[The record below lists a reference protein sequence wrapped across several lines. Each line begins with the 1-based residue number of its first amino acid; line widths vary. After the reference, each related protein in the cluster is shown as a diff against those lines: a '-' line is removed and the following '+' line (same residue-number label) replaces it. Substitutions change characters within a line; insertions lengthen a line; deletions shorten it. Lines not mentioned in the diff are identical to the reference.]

1 MPSILTPLQLT
12 AAASMLS
19 NTGLKGFPTVLQT
32 AIATFNATTVISNFI
47 AAVNF
52 YKAQAFATEST
63 LTSLLSIS
71 GTGAN
76 QCPALGNSIPASP
89 LGTYT
94 YLNSEYL
101 VNYLDPVDGSTVDPS
116 GFSNLI
122 EQTCAAYLGNGD
134 YGRFSQGF
142 VAVQGYIA
150 STNQYINSAVNANQ
164 FLGPTFTN
172 MDSLTTAGISGVNS
186 DLEKFGVDLAKQGS
200 LVNLQKLDLYGTP
213 AGLIQQ
219 ISRLAGVNRQAV
231 PALQSVMNA
240 AGLTDNDIENIVTD
254 NRVGLN
260 RPDGLSQN
268 DFDRIQKTAYSALSV
283 VTGDDL
289 AQILSILDVTTP
301 NITNLAQLLDPV
313 KVFPLSY
320 PTMLTTTPTGAVPI
334 FGAGGSV
341 NSSITPIVNS
351 YLPTASGCDEL
362 GKIIPPADAV
372 ANKAIEVALKQINNI
387 GTTTLPDL
395 AGAVLGSV
403 DRDWDPTQEYLAN
416 DVVKVDSDAAP
427 TFYRAKSPGCTP
439 GTFTV
444 PPGVDITDTNYWA
457 ETTLGGLSTMKDLP
471 LIQAQTSAV
480 ETSVAAYI
488 ASNVATG
495 TGPCGVITTY
505 DVLGLALDADNFAA
519 QLNTATAAINALQ
532 GAGSLAVLN
541 AAYVSVLSA
550 VNDAGALV
558 SIANANAAIATL
570 SASPY
575 VTILNTAWT
584 YMANLM
590 NLSAKYTTEAGIDYF
605 LLQPNATLS
614 TNSFVQN
621 LPFYGRLT
629 ADGDAAEFLENLA
642 DTTTLGGQAIVGA
655 MREGRNQE
663 RLNAS
668 GLYNTTQIPSNPVVA
683 PIPVILPSQ

>member
-1 MPSILTPLQLT
+1 MPSVLTPLQLT

-19 NTGLKGFPTVLQT
+19 NTGLKGFPSALQT
-32 AIATFNATTVISNFI
+32 AIAAFNATTVISNFI

-52 YKAQAFATEST
+52 YKSQSFATSST
-63 LTSLLSIS
+63 LTSLLSIGS
-71 GTGAN
+71 TV
-76 QCPALGNSIPASP
+76 CPALGNSIPASP
-89 LGTYT
+89 VGTYT

-101 VNYLDPVDGSTVDPS
+101 INYLDPVDGSTIDPS

-122 EQTCAAYLGNGD
+122 EQTCAAYLGDGD

-172 MDSLTTAGISGVNS
+172 MDSLTTAGVSGVNS
-186 DLEKFGVDLAKQGS
+186 DLEKFGVDLAKQGN

-213 AGLIQQ
+213 AGLTQQ
-219 ISRLAGVNRQAV
+219 ISRLAGVSRQAV
-231 PALQSVMNA
+231 PALQSVMIA
-240 AGLTDNDIENIVTD
+240 VGLTDNDIENIVTD

-268 DFDRIQKTAYSALSV
+268 DFDRIQKTAYTALST

-289 AQILSILDVTTP
+289 TQILSILDVTTP

-320 PTMLTTTPTGAVPI
+320 QTMLTPSPTGSVPI
-334 FGAGGSV
+334 FGTGGSV

-372 ANKAIEVALKQINNI
+372 ANKAIEVALKQINNVV
-387 GTTTLPDL
+387 TTTLPEL
-395 AGAVLGSV
+395 AEAILGTV
-403 DRDWDPTQEYLAN
+403 DRDWDPAQEYLAN
-416 DVVKVDSDAAP
+416 DVVKVESDAAP

-457 ETTLGGLSTMKDLP
+457 ETTLGGLSTMADLP
-471 LIQAQTSAV
+471 LIQAQTTPV
-480 ETSVAAYI
+480 PTDVAQFFATE
-488 ASNVATG
+488 VATG
-495 TGPCGVITTY
+495 TGPCGVLTTY
-505 DVLGLALDADNFAA
+505 DVLGLALDSNDFATR
-519 QLNTATAAINALQ
+519 LNTATTAINALQ
-532 GAGSLAVLN
+532 NAGSLAALN
-541 AAYVSVLSA
+541 AAYT
-550 VNDAGALV
+550 NMLV
-558 SIANANAAIATL
+558 AADDPAMITLIGNANTAIAAL

-575 VTILNTAWT
+575 VTTLNTAWT

-590 NLSAKYTTEAGIDYF
+590 NLSAKYTSQAGVDYF
-605 LLQPNATLS
+605 LLQS
-614 TNSFVQN
+614 GDTNNTKSFVQN
-621 LPFYGRLT
+621 LSYYGQLT
-629 ADGDAAEFLENLA
+629 AEGDAAEFLENLA
-642 DTTTLGGQAIVGA
+642 DTTILGGQAIVGA
-655 MREGRNQE
+655 MREGRNQT

-668 GLYNTTQIPSNPVVA
+668 GLYNNTQIPSDAVVA
-683 PIPVILPSQ
+683 PIPVILPVNT

>member
-1 MPSILTPLQLT
+1 MPSVLTPLQLT
-12 AAASMLS
+12 AAASMLN
-19 NTGLKGFPTVLQT
+19 NTGLKGFPTALQT
-32 AIATFNATTVISNFI
+32 AIAAFNATTVISNFI

-63 LTSLLSIS
+63 LTSLLSIGS
-71 GTGAN
+71 TV
-76 QCPALGNSIPASP
+76 CPALGNSIPASP
-89 LGTYT
+89 VGSYT

-101 VNYLDPVDGSTVDPS
+101 INYLGAVDGSTVDPS

-334 FGAGGSV
+334 FGTGGSV

-387 GTTTLPDL
+387 VTTTLPEL
-395 AGAVLGSV
+395 AEAILGTI
-403 DRDWDPTQEYLAN
+403 DRDWDPAQEYLAN

-439 GTFTV
+439 GDFEV

-471 LIQAQTSAV
+471 LIQAQTTPV
-480 ETSVAAYI
+480 PTDVAQFFATE
-488 ASNVATG
+488 VATG
-495 TGPCGVITTY
+495 TGPCGVLTTS
-505 DVLGLALDADNFAA
+505 DVLGLALDSNDFATR
-519 QLNTATAAINALQ
+519 LNTATTAITALQ
-532 GAGSLAVLN
+532 NAGSLAALN
-541 AAYVSVLSA
+541 TAYTNMLVAATDGAMITLIG
-550 VNDAGALV
+550 DA
-558 SIANANAAIATL
+558 NTAIAAL
-570 SASPY
+570 SASPF
-575 VTILNTAWT
+575 VTTLNTAWT

-590 NLSAKYTTEAGIDYF
+590 NLSAKYTSQAGVDYF
-605 LLQPNATLS
+605 LLQSGDTSS
-614 TNSFVQN
+614 TKSFVQN
-621 LPFYGRLT
+621 LPYYGRLT
-629 ADGDAAEFLENLA
+629 AEGDAAQFLENLA
-642 DTTTLGGQAIVGA
+642 DIATLGGQAIIGT

-668 GLYNTTQIPSNPVVA
+668 GLYNTTQIPSDAVVA
-683 PIPVILPSQ
+683 PIPVISLVNT

>member
-1 MPSILTPLQLT
+1 MPSVLTPLQLT
-12 AAASMLS
+12 AAASMLN
-19 NTGLKGFPTVLQT
+19 NTGLKGFPTALQT
-32 AIATFNATTVISNFI
+32 AIAVFNATTVISNFI

-63 LTSLLSIS
+63 LTSLLSIGS
-71 GTGAN
+71 TV
-76 QCPALGNSIPASP
+76 CPALGNSIPASP
-89 LGTYT
+89 VGTYT

-101 VNYLDPVDGSTVDPS
+101 INYLGAVDGSTVDPS

-172 MDSLTTAGISGVNS
+172 MDSLTTAGVSGVNS
-186 DLEKFGVDLAKQGS
+186 NLEKFGVDLAKQGS

-219 ISRLAGVNRQAV
+219 ISRLAGVNKQAV

-240 AGLTDNDIENIVTD
+240 AGLTDTDIENIVTD

-260 RPDGLSQN
+260 RPNGLSQN
-268 DFDRIQKTAYSALSV
+268 DFDRIQKTAYSALST

-313 KVFPLSY
+313 MVFPLSY
-320 PTMLTTTPTGAVPI
+320 PTMLTTTPTGAVSI
-334 FGAGGSV
+334 FGTGGSV

-372 ANKAIEVALKQINNI
+372 ANKAIEVALMQINNI
-387 GTTTLPDL
+387 GTTTLPEL
-395 AGAVLGSV
+395 AEAVLGTV
-403 DRDWDPTQEYLAN
+403 DRDWDPEQEYLAN
-416 DVVKVDSDAAP
+416 DVVKVDSAAAP

-457 ETTLGGLSTMKDLP
+457 ETTLGGLSTMADLP
-471 LIQAQTSAV
+471 LIQAQTTPV
-480 ETSVAAYI
+480 PTDVAQFFATE
-488 ASNVATG
+488 VATG
-495 TGPCGVITTY
+495 TGPCGVLTTY
-505 DVLGLALDADNFAA
+505 DVLGLALDSNDFATR
-519 QLNTATAAINALQ
+519 LNTATTAINVLQ
-532 GAGSLAVLN
+532 AAGSLATLN
-541 AAYVSVLSA
+541 TAYTNMLVAATDPAMITLI
-550 VNDAGALV
+550 G
-558 SIANANAAIATL
+558 NANTAIAAL
-570 SASPY
+570 SASPF
-575 VTILNTAWT
+575 VTTLNTAWT

-590 NLSAKYTTEAGIDYF
+590 NLSAKYTSQAGVDYF
-605 LLQPNATLS
+605 LLQSGDTSS
-614 TNSFVQN
+614 TKSFVQN
-621 LPFYGRLT
+621 LSYYGRLT
-629 ADGDAAEFLENLA
+629 AEGDAAEFLENLA
-642 DTTTLGGQAIVGA
+642 DIATLGGQAIIGT

-668 GLYNTTQIPSNPVVA
+668 GLYNTTQIPSDAVVA
-683 PIPVILPSQ
+683 PIPVIAPVNT

>member
-1 MPSILTPLQLT
+1 MPSVLTPLQLT

-63 LTSLLSIS
+63 LTSLLSIGS
-71 GTGAN
+71 TV
-76 QCPALGNSIPASP
+76 CPALGNSIPASP
-89 LGTYT
+89 VGTYT

-101 VNYLDPVDGSTVDPS
+101 INYLGAVDGSTVDPS

-334 FGAGGSV
+334 FGTGGSV

-387 GTTTLPDL
+387 GTTTLPEL
-395 AGAVLGSV
+395 AEAILGTV
-403 DRDWDPTQEYLAN
+403 DRDWDPAQEYLAN
-416 DVVKVDSDAAP
+416 DVVKVDSAAAP

-471 LIQAQTSAV
+471 LIQAQTTPV
-480 ETSVAAYI
+480 PTDVAQFFATE
-488 ASNVATG
+488 VATG
-495 TGPCGVITTY
+495 TGPCGVLTTY
-505 DVLGLALDADNFAA
+505 DVLGLALDSNDFATR
-519 QLNTATAAINALQ
+519 LNTATTAINALQ
-532 GAGSLAVLN
+532 AAGSLATLN
-541 AAYVSVLSA
+541 TAYTNMLVAATDGAMITLIGNANTAIAALSA
-550 VNDAGALV
+550 NP
-558 SIANANAAIATL
+558 N
-570 SASPY
+570 

-590 NLSAKYTTEAGIDYF
+590 NLSAKYTSQAGVDYF
-605 LLQPNATLS
+605 LLQSGDTSS
-614 TNSFVQN
+614 TKSFVQN
-621 LPFYGRLT
+621 LSYYGQLT
-629 ADGDAAEFLENLA
+629 AEGDAAEFLENLA
-642 DTTTLGGQAIVGA
+642 DIATLGGQAIVGA
-655 MREGRNQE
+655 MREGRNQA
-663 RLNAS
+663 RLNVS
-668 GLYNTTQIPSNPVVA
+668 GLYNTTQIPSDAVVA
-683 PIPVILPSQ
+683 PIPVISPVNT

>member
-1 MPSILTPLQLT
+1 MPSVLTPLQLT

-19 NTGLKGFPTVLQT
+19 NTGLKGFPAALQT
-32 AIATFNATTVISNFI
+32 AIAAFNATTVISNFI

-52 YKAQAFATEST
+52 YKSQSFATSST
-63 LTSLLSIS
+63 LTSLLSIGS
-71 GTGAN
+71 TV
-76 QCPALGNSIPASP
+76 CPALGNSIPASP
-89 LGTYT
+89 VGTYT

-101 VNYLDPVDGSTVDPS
+101 INYLDPVDGSTIDPS

-122 EQTCAAYLGNGD
+122 EQTCAAYLGDGD

-172 MDSLTTAGISGVNS
+172 MDSLTTAGVSGVNS
-186 DLEKFGVDLAKQGS
+186 DLEKFGVDLAKQGN
-200 LVNLQKLDLYGTP
+200 LVNMQKLDLYGTP
-213 AGLIQQ
+213 AGLTQQ
-219 ISRLAGVNRQAV
+219 ISRLAGVSRQAV
-231 PALQSVMNA
+231 PALQSVMIA
-240 AGLTDNDIENIVTD
+240 VGLTDNDIENIVTD

-268 DFDRIQKTAYSALSV
+268 DFDRIQKTAYTALST

-289 AQILSILDVTTP
+289 TQILSILDVTTP

-320 PTMLTTTPTGAVPI
+320 LTMLTPTPTGSVPI

-387 GTTTLPDL
+387 GTTTLPEL
-395 AGAVLGSV
+395 AEAILGTV
-403 DRDWDPTQEYLAN
+403 DRDWDPAQEYLAN

-457 ETTLGGLSTMKDLP
+457 ETTLGGLSTMADLP
-471 LIQAQTSAV
+471 LIQAQTTPVPA
-480 ETSVAAYI
+480 SVAQFFATEM
-488 ASNVATG
+488 ATG
-495 TGPCGVITTY
+495 TGPCGVLTTY
-505 DVLGLALDADNFAA
+505 DVLGLALDSNDFATR
-519 QLNTATAAINALQ
+519 LNTATTAINALQ
-532 GAGSLAVLN
+532 AAGSLATLN
-541 AAYVSVLSA
+541 TAYTNMLVAANDAAMITLIGNANTAIAALSA
-550 VNDAGALV
+550 NP
-558 SIANANAAIATL
+558 N
-570 SASPY
+570 
-575 VTILNTAWT
+575 VTTLNTAWT

-590 NLSAKYTTEAGIDYF
+590 NLSAKYTSQAGVDYF
-605 LLQPNATLS
+605 LLQS
-614 TNSFVQN
+614 GDTNNTKSFVQN
-621 LPFYGRLT
+621 LSYYGQLT
-629 ADGDAAEFLENLA
+629 AEGDAAEFLENLA
-642 DTTTLGGQAIVGA
+642 DTTILGGQAIVGA
-655 MREGRNQE
+655 MREGRNQT

-668 GLYNTTQIPSNPVVA
+668 GLYNNTQIPSDAVVA
-683 PIPVILPSQ
+683 PIPVILPVNT

>member
-1 MPSILTPLQLT
+1 
-12 AAASMLS
+12 MLS
-19 NTGLKGFPTVLQT
+19 NTGLKGFPTALQT
-32 AIATFNATTVISNFI
+32 AIAAFNATTVISNFI

-63 LTSLLSIS
+63 LTSLLSIGS
-71 GTGAN
+71 TV
-76 QCPALGNSIPASP
+76 CPALGNSIPASP
-89 LGTYT
+89 VGTYT

-101 VNYLDPVDGSTVDPS
+101 INYLGAVDGSTVDPS

-240 AGLTDNDIENIVTD
+240 AGLTDGDIENIVTD

-395 AGAVLGSV
+395 AEAVLGSV
-403 DRDWDPTQEYLAN
+403 DRAWDPEQEYLAN

-439 GTFTV
+439 GDFEV

-471 LIQAQTSAV
+471 LIQAQTTPV
-480 ETSVAAYI
+480 PTDVAQFFATE
-488 ASNVATG
+488 VATG
-495 TGPCGVITTY
+495 TGPCGVLTTY
-505 DVLGLALDADNFAA
+505 DVLGLALDSNDFAA
-519 QLNTATAAINALQ
+519 RLTDVADIIDGLGTGLDD
-532 GAGSLAVLN
+532 
-541 AAYVSVLSA
+541 LSQIYFDMLST
-550 VNDAGALV
+550 VNDAAMITL
-558 SIANANAAIATL
+558 IANANAEITSINSVHPPQVATM
-570 SASPY
+570 
-575 VTILNTAWT
+575 NTAWT

-590 NLSAKYTTEAGIDYF
+590 NLSAKYTSQAGVDYF
-605 LLQPNATLS
+605 LLQPGDTSS
-614 TNSFVQN
+614 TKSFVQN
-621 LPFYGRLT
+621 LSYYGQLT
-629 ADGDAAEFLENLA
+629 AEGDAAEFLENLA
-642 DTTTLGGQAIVGA
+642 DITTLGGQAIIGA
-655 MREGRNQE
+655 MREGRNQA
-663 RLNAS
+663 RLNAT
-668 GLYNTTQIPSNPVVA
+668 GLYNTTQIPSDAVVA
-683 PIPVILPSQ
+683 PIPVILPVNT

>member
-1 MPSILTPLQLT
+1 MPSVLTPLQLT

-19 NTGLKGFPTVLQT
+19 NTGLNGFPTVLQT

-63 LTSLLSIS
+63 LTSLLSIGS
-71 GTGAN
+71 TV
-76 QCPALGNSIPASP
+76 CPALGNSIPASP
-89 LGTYT
+89 VGTYT

-101 VNYLDPVDGSTVDPS
+101 INYLDPVDGSTIDPS

-387 GTTTLPDL
+387 VTTTLPDL
-395 AGAVLGSV
+395 AEAVLGSV
-403 DRDWDPTQEYLAN
+403 DQDWDPEQEYLAN

-471 LIQAQTSAV
+471 LIQAQTTPV
-480 ETSVAAYI
+480 PTDVAQFFATE
-488 ASNVATG
+488 VATG
-495 TGPCGVITTY
+495 TGPCGVLTTY
-505 DVLGLALDADNFAA
+505 DVLGLALDSNDFAA
-519 QLNTATAAINALQ
+519 RLTDVTDIIDGL
-532 GAGSLAVLN
+532 GTGLDD
-541 AAYVSVLSA
+541 LSQIYIDMLSSA
-550 VNDAGALV
+550 NDAAMITL
-558 SIANANAAIATL
+558 IANANTEIASINSVHPPQVATM
-570 SASPY
+570 
-575 VTILNTAWT
+575 NTAWT

-590 NLSAKYTTEAGIDYF
+590 NLSAKYTSQAGVDYF
-605 LLQPNATLS
+605 LLQPGDTSS
-614 TNSFVQN
+614 TKSFVQN
-621 LPFYGRLT
+621 LSYYGQLT
-629 ADGDAAEFLENLA
+629 AEGDAAEFLENLA
-642 DTTTLGGQAIVGA
+642 DTTTLGGQAIIGA
-655 MREGRNQE
+655 MREGRNQA

-668 GLYNTTQIPSNPVVA
+668 GLYNNTQIPSDAVVA
-683 PIPVILPSQ
+683 PIPVILPVNT

>member
-1 MPSILTPLQLT
+1 
-12 AAASMLS
+12 
-19 NTGLKGFPTVLQT
+19 LQT
-32 AIATFNATTVISNFI
+32 AIATFNATTVIANFI

-52 YKAQAFATEST
+52 YKSQSFATSST
-63 LTSLLSIS
+63 LTSLLSIGS
-71 GTGAN
+71 TV
-76 QCPALGNSIPASP
+76 CPALGNSIPASP
-89 LGTYT
+89 VGTYT

-101 VNYLDPVDGSTVDPS
+101 INYLDPVDGSTIDPS

-122 EQTCAAYLGNGD
+122 EQTCAAYLGDGD

-150 STNQYINSAVNANQ
+150 STNQYINSAANANQ

-186 DLEKFGVDLAKQGS
+186 DLEKLGVDLAKQGN

-213 AGLIQQ
+213 AGLVQQ
-219 ISRLAGVNRQAV
+219 TSRLAGVNRQAV

-240 AGLTDNDIENIVTD
+240 IGLTDTDIENIVTD

-260 RPDGLSQN
+260 RPNGLSQN
-268 DFDRIQKTAYSALSV
+268 EFDRIQKTAYSALST

-320 PTMLTTTPTGAVPI
+320 PTMLTPTPTGSVPI

-387 GTTTLPDL
+387 GTTTLPEL
-395 AGAVLGSV
+395 AETILGTV
-403 DRDWDPTQEYLAN
+403 DRDWDPEQEYLAN
-416 DVVKVDSDAAP
+416 DVVKVDSDVAP

-439 GTFTV
+439 GNFEV
-444 PPGVDITDTNYWA
+444 PAGIDITDTNYWA
-457 ETTLGGLSTMKDLP
+457 ETTLGGLSTMADLP
-471 LIQAQTSAV
+471 LIQAQTTPVPA
-480 ETSVAAYI
+480 SVAQFFATE
-488 ASNVATG
+488 VATG
-495 TGPCGVITTY
+495 TGPCGVLTTY
-505 DVLGLALDADNFAA
+505 DVLGLALDSNDFATR
-519 QLNTATAAINALQ
+519 LNTATTAINALQ
-532 GAGSLAVLN
+532 AAGSLATLN
-541 AAYVSVLSA
+541 TAYTNMLVAA
-550 VNDAGALV
+550 NDAAMITLIG
-558 SIANANAAIATL
+558 NANTAIAAL

-575 VTILNTAWT
+575 VTTLNTAWT

-590 NLSAKYTTEAGIDYF
+590 NISAKYTTQAGVDYF
-605 LLQPNATLS
+605 LLQAGDTNS
-614 TNSFVQN
+614 TKSFVQN
-621 LPFYGRLT
+621 LPYYGQLT
-629 ADGDAAEFLENLA
+629 AEGDAAEFLENLA
-642 DTTTLGGQAIVGA
+642 DTATLGGQAIIGT

-668 GLYNTTQIPSNPVVA
+668 GLYNNTQIPSDAVVA
-683 PIPVILPSQ
+683 PIPVIAPVNT